1 MAQSYIPEGTML
13 ICTEMKSPM
22 DNTIISIRS
31 KTDVFKASKRVFLL
45 TENDFKLEKAFVCN
59 INSKYWGGLK
69 ALCTVVAIGALA
81 IGTVATGGLL
91 LVAVSVAVAAVG
103 VSTFASVKEIAHD
116 CDITLQSKWINVH
129 DTVKINGSFALLQN
143 SKMICK
149 KGGALSL
156 VVDPALARAAS
167 QKITANNQTEYN
179 AHINSQIVQGTLLV
193 LSAGGD
199 PRNLAVGVPL
209 TIYNYENSERAKQDK
224 RTEEIESRITDPDY
238 QTTRDS
244 TGKVLLDD
252 TIKAGRDAAIGS
264 YFELGYNPALLNSTM
279 NNGAIISAYPSVV
292 NSSMRSAYPA
302 AALRLN
308 SSLYLAAAKRSF
320 NPELGK
326 GLLKGFGWGVGGVA
340 VDAGFDVYE
349 NSLYDD
355 TLRYFRDVLS
365 VENQK
370 SRGVNILAK
379 TK

>member
-1 MAQSYIPEGTML
+1 M
-13 ICTEMKSPM
+13 
-22 DNTIISIRS
+22 R
-31 KTDVFKASKRVFLL
+31 
-45 TENDFKLEKAFVCN
+45 EKVFVCN

-81 IGTVATGGLL
+81 IGTVANGGLL

-103 VSTFASVKEIAHD
+103 VCTFASVKEIAHD

-129 DTVKINGSFALLQN
+129 DTVKINGSFALLQY

-167 QKITANNQTEYN
+167 QKIAANNQTEYN
-179 AHINSQIVQGTLLV
+179 AHINSQIIQGTLLV

-209 TIYNYENSERAKQDK
+209 AIYNYESSEAAKQDQ
-224 RTEEIESRITDPDY
+224 RTREIEKRITNLDY
-238 QTTRDS
+238 KTTRDS
-244 TGKVLLDD
+244 PGKALWDG
-252 TIKAGRDAAIGS
+252 TKQAGRDAAIGS
-264 YFELGYNPALLNSTM
+264 YFELGYNPALLNSAM
-279 NNGAIISAYPSVV
+279 NNGTLISAYPSVI
-292 NSSMRSAYPA
+292 NASMRSAYPT

-308 SSLYLAAAKRSF
+308 SSLYLAAARRSF
-320 NPELGK
+320 NPELSK
-326 GLLKGFGWGVGGVA
+326 GLLKGFGWGVAGAA

-355 TLRYFRDVLS
+355 TLRYFRDVLT

-370 SRGVNILAK
+370 SRGINVLAK